1 MTDPLVRLAG
11 LLDQGS
17 LTVVHG
23 GGATGTTVAL
33 GRVHGVDA
41 IAFCM
46 DAFAAGADECRHV
59 ADAIDFAVREGRT
72 VIGLWRSGGAGHAG
86 GIEAMD
92 GIGRIFAATVRAS
105 GTIPQI
111 SVVLGPVAGAAAYG
125 PALTDVVIMAPA
137 GRLSVTRRDAAR
149 GVTGGQIG
157 MEGSGE
163 PETHDRE
170 PGVAHIVAG
179 SREDACVRA
188 RRVASLL
195 AVPGKADPDAAAPAE
210 DLRALLPASPRR
222 PYDVRPL
229 VTGLL
234 DHDDDGFSFE
244 EFQATWAP
252 NVVIGLGRL
261 GGQTVGVVANNLAH
275 KGGRLDLPSAEKAA
289 RFVRLCDCMGVPLLS
304 LIDASGH
311 LPGLGREWSDVV
323 RHGAKLLYAFVEAS
337 VPPGLG
343 RHPAAQRQ
351 RLHRPELALPGR
363 YHGVRLAG
371 YRVRPAGYRVR
382 PAGRRHGGD
391 GRRTGRARPR
401 PSAARPRGDR
411 RGHRSVTDSGRRGG
425 GVRRRAL
432 PAWSAREHPAVSPG
446 TW

>member
-1 MTDPLVRLAG
+1 
-11 LLDQGS
+11 
-17 LTVVHG
+17 
-23 GGATGTTVAL
+23 
-33 GRVHGVDA
+33 
-41 IAFCM
+41 
-46 DAFAAGADECRHV
+46 
-59 ADAIDFAVREGRT
+59 
-72 VIGLWRSGGAGHAG
+72 
-86 GIEAMD
+86 MD

-337 VPPGLG
+337 VPRVSVVTRQPNGSAYIALNSRSLGATTVFAWPDTESARPDTESARPGAG
-343 RHPAAQRQ
+343 MAVTGAEPAA
-351 RLHRPELALPGR
+351 PALAL
-363 YHGVRLAG
+363 
-371 YRVRPAGYRVR
+371 
-382 PAGRRHGGD
+382 RRHALGAID
-391 GRRTGRARPR
+391 EVID
-401 PSAARPRGDR
+401 PSQTRGAVAAVFAAAPFR
-411 RGHRSVTDSGRRGG
+411 RGAHGNIP
-425 GVRRRAL
+425 L
-432 PAWSAREHPAVSPG
+432 
-446 TW
+446 